1 MTRIHTITYEQAK
14 KWYDSGRKYKPLGT
28 KLTKNIWLNYDE
40 TNDRYTIS
48 FVWSK
53 YYEVVTTVNMPDG
66 TTKEQKKGKYAGAA
80 ERDKY
85 TMRSIGF
92 VYKDHAHIFHPE
104 KLHSSNNTARSFFD
118 TYFNC
123 TYRKSPG
130 VKVKGFEWTFF
141 REGLKYLERTHGAGE
156 VELSGAGL
164 RIYPDGRR
172 EATEPVMVRVH
183 KKEQQNAM
191 NRHIK
196 AVRRMLTLRAKLGG
210 FSSVDWPQVAKDM
223 TKRYGYGRQV
233 LNKPSQVNDM
243 FMAINDEDYLSML
256 PVLWLAACRN
266 TSHYWNEPKW
276 SEIGASYDWTGA
288 FNRLVDFIR
297 EDLRNEQG
305 AVEYV
310 LDQSAQKGSDGA
322 VGNEEADASSPADG
336 QAQLCGV

>member
-1 MTRIHTITYEQAK
+1 MTRIHTITYDQAK
-14 KWYDSGRKYKPLGT
+14 KWYDSGRKYKPIGT

-40 TNDRYTIS
+40 ANDRYTLAYTHS
-48 FVWSK
+48 T
-53 YYEVVTTVNMPDG
+53 YYEVVN
-66 TTKEQKKGKYAGAA
+66 EQGEKQYKKAGVG

-85 TMRSIGF
+85 TQEFIGF
-92 VYKDHAHIFHPE
+92 VYRDHAHIFHPGR
-104 KLHSSNNTARSFFD
+104 LTGSNRTARNFFES
-118 TYFNC
+118 YFNC
-123 TYRKSPG
+123 TYRKSPS

-141 REGLKYLERTHGAGE
+141 REGLSYWQKKHGAGE

-210 FSSVDWPQVAKDM
+210 FNSVDWPQVAANM
-223 TKRYGYGRQV
+223 QRRYGHGRGV
-233 LNKPSQVNDM
+233 LCNPEIVNKL
-243 FMAINDEDYLSML
+243 FMEIDDEDYTTML

-266 TSHYWNEPKW
+266 TTYYWREPQWDK
-276 SEIGASYDWTGA
+276 IGASYDWA
-288 FNRLVDFIR
+288 DVFNRLVNAVR
-297 EDLRNEQG
+297 EGLRNEQG

-310 LDQSAQKGSDGA
+310 LDQPAQEGSEGT
-322 VGNEEADASSPADG
+322 VGNEEASAGSPADG

>member
-1 MTRIHTITYEQAK
+1 MTRIHTLTYDQAK
-14 KWYDSGRKYKPLGT
+14 RWYESGRKYKPIGT

-40 TNDRYTIS
+40 TNDRYTLS

-66 TTKEQKKGKYAGAA
+66 TTKEQKKSKYAGAA

-85 TMRSIGF
+85 TMRSIGYI
-92 VYKDHAHIFHPE
+92 YKDHAHIFHPGR
-104 KLHSSNNTARSFFD
+104 LTGSNCTARNFFES
-118 TYFNC
+118 YFNC

-130 VKVKGFEWTFF
+130 VKIKGFEWTFF
-141 REGLKYLERTHGAGE
+141 REGLSYWQRKYGAGE

-183 KKEQQNAM
+183 NKEQQNAM

-196 AVRRMLTLRAKLGG
+196 AVRRMVTLRAKLGG
-210 FSSVDWPQVAKDM
+210 FNSVDWV
-223 TKRYGYGRQV
+223 TKSAEFKEAYGGRGQRV
-233 LNKPSQVNDM
+233 LQNPAQVNDM
-243 FMAINDEDYLSML
+243 FMAINDEDFTTML

-266 TSHYWNEPKW
+266 TSYYWREPKW
-276 SEIGASYDWTGA
+276 GEIGASYDWTGA
-288 FNRLVDFIR
+288 FDHLVDSVR
-297 EDLRNEQG
+297 EGLRNEQG

-310 LDQSAQKGSDGA
+310 LDRPG
-322 VGNEEADASSPADG
+322 E
-336 QAQLCGV
+336 

>member
-1 MTRIHTITYEQAK
+1 MSRIHTITYDQAK
-14 KWYDSGRKYKPLGT
+14 KWYDSDRKYKPIGT

-40 TNDRYTIS
+40 TNDRYTLAYTH
-48 FVWSK
+48 SK
-53 YYEVVTTVNMPDG
+53 YYEVAN
-66 TTKEQKKGKYAGAA
+66 EQGEKQYMKAGVG

-85 TMRSIGF
+85 TQEFIGF
-92 VYKDHAHIFHPE
+92 IYRDHAHIFHPNR
-104 KLHSSNNTARSFFD
+104 LPNWYCTARSFFEV
-118 TYFNC
+118 YFNC

-141 REGLKYLERTHGAGE
+141 REGLNYRERTYGAGE

-191 NRHIK
+191 NRRIK

-210 FSSVDWPQVAKDM
+210 FNSVDWVAKDVEF
-223 TKRYGYGRQV
+223 KEAYGGTGRQV
-233 LNKPSQVNDM
+233 LNKPSQVNDI
-243 FMAINDEDYLSML
+243 FMAINDEDFTTML
-256 PVLWLAACRN
+256 PVLWLAASRATFYC
-266 TSHYWNEPKW
+266 WQEPKW
-276 SEIGASYDWTGA
+276 AEIGASYDWIGA
-288 FNRLVDFIR
+288 FNRLMDSVR

-310 LDQSAQKGSDGA
+310 LDQ
-322 VGNEEADASSPADG
+322 
-336 QAQLCGV
+336 QAQEGSEGTVGSRAARRAIAEHSGR

>member
-1 MTRIHTITYEQAK
+1 MTRIHTITYDQAK
-14 KWYDSGRKYKPLGT
+14 RWYESGREYKPIGT

-40 TNDRYTIS
+40 ANDRYTLAYTHS
-48 FVWSK
+48 R
-53 YYEVVTTVNMPDG
+53 YYEVVDKQGQKQQKMATTR
-66 TTKEQKKGKYAGAA
+66 

-85 TMRSIGF
+85 TQEFIGF
-92 VYKDHAHIFHPE
+92 VYRDHAHIFHPARSTV
-104 KLHSSNNTARSFFD
+104 SSRTARSFFEAH
-118 TYFNC
+118 FNC
-123 TYRKSPG
+123 TYRKSSG

-141 REGLKYLERTHGAGE
+141 REGLSKWQRTHGAGE

-210 FSSVDWPQVAKDM
+210 FNSVNWPQVAQDM
-223 TKRYGYGRQV
+223 KKRYGHSRYV
-233 LNKPSQVNDM
+233 LRNFETVNKM
-243 FMAINDEDYLSML
+243 FMEIDDEDYTTML

-266 TSHYWNEPKW
+266 APHYWYEPQW
-276 SEIGASYDWTGA
+276 AEIGASYDWTSA
-288 FNRLVDFIR
+288 FNRLVDSVR
-297 EDLRNEQG
+297 EGLRNEQG

-310 LDQSAQKGSDGA
+310 LDQ
-322 VGNEEADASSPADG
+322 
-336 QAQLCGV
+336 QAQ

>member
-1 MTRIHTITYEQAK
+1 MTRIHTITYDQAK
-14 KWYDSGRKYKPLGT
+14 QWYDSGRKYKPLGT
-28 KLTKNIWLNYDE
+28 KLDRNIWLNYDKA
-40 TNDRYTIS
+40 NDRYTLAYTY
-48 FVWSK
+48 SK
-53 YYEVVTTVNMPDG
+53 YYEVVN
-66 TTKEQKKGKYAGAA
+66 EQGEKQYKLADAS

-85 TMRSIGF
+85 TQEFIGF
-92 VYKDHAHIFHPE
+92 VYRDHAHIFHPDR
-104 KLHSSNNTARSFFD
+104 LTGSSSIARSFFESH
-118 TYFNC
+118 FNC
-123 TYRKSPG
+123 TYRKTTG

-141 REGLKYLERTHGAGE
+141 REGLNYWQKTHGAGE
-156 VELSGAGL
+156 VVLSGAGL

-210 FSSVDWPQVAKDM
+210 FSSVDWAAKSAEF
-223 TKRYGYGRQV
+223 KEAYGGTGRQV

-243 FMAINDEDYLSML
+243 FMAINDEDFTTML

-266 TSHYWNEPKW
+266 TSYYWHEPKW
-276 SEIGASYDWTGA
+276 DAISASYDWTDA
-288 FNRLVDFIR
+288 FNRLVDSVR

-310 LDQSAQKGSDGA
+310 LDQQT
-322 VGNEEADASSPADG
+322 
-336 QAQLCGV
+336 Q

>member
-1 MTRIHTITYEQAK
+1 MSRIHTITYEQAK

-28 KLTKNIWLNYDE
+28 KLTKNIWLNYDK
-40 TNDRYTIS
+40 TNDRYTLS
-48 FVWSK
+48 FVWLK

-66 TTKEQKKGKYAGAA
+66 TTKERKESKYAGAA

-85 TMRSIGF
+85 TMRSIGYI
-92 VYKDHAHIFHPE
+92 YKDHAHIFHPE
-104 KLHSSNNTARSFFD
+104 QLHSSNNTARSFFD

-123 TYRKSPG
+123 TYRRSTS

-141 REGLKYLERTHGAGE
+141 REGLSYWQRTHGAGE
-156 VELSGAGL
+156 VKLSGAGL

-172 EATEPVMVRVH
+172 EAAEPVMVRVH

-210 FSSVDWPQVAKDM
+210 FNSVNWAAKSAEFRN
-223 TKRYGYGRQV
+223 TYGGHGRRV
-233 LNKPSQVNDM
+233 LQNPAQVNDM
-243 FMAINDEDYLSML
+243 FMAINDEDFTTML

-266 TSHYWNEPKW
+266 NQYYWNEPKW

-288 FNRLVDFIR
+288 FNRLVDSIR

-310 LDQSAQKGSDGA
+310 LDRS
-322 VGNEEADASSPADG
+322 EE
-336 QAQLCGV
+336 

>member
-1 MTRIHTITYEQAK
+1 MTRIHTITYDQAK
-14 KWYDSGRKYKPLGT
+14 KWYDSGRKYKPIGI

-40 TNDRYTIS
+40 ANDRYTLAYTH
-48 FVWSK
+48 SK
-53 YYEVVTTVNMPDG
+53 YYEVVN
-66 TTKEQKKGKYAGAA
+66 EQGEKQYEKAGAG

-85 TMRSIGF
+85 TQEFIGF
-92 VYKDHAHIFHPE
+92 VYRDHAHIFHPAR
-104 KLHSSNNTARSFFD
+104 LTGSNSTARSFFESH
-118 TYFNC
+118 FNC

-141 REGLKYLERTHGAGE
+141 RKGLSCWERTHGAGE

-210 FSSVDWPQVAKDM
+210 FNSVDWVAKSAEFKEVYCG
-223 TKRYGYGRQV
+223 TGWQV
-233 LNKPSQVNDM
+233 LNRPSQVNDI
-243 FMAINDEDYLSML
+243 FMAINDEDFTTML
-256 PVLWLAACRN
+256 PVLWLAASRN
-266 TSHYWNEPKW
+266 TSYYWYEPKW
-276 SEIGASYDWTGA
+276 AEIGASYDWTGA
-288 FNRLVDFIR
+288 FNRLVDSVR
-297 EDLRNEQG
+297 EGLRNEQG

-310 LDQSAQKGSDGA
+310 LDQQSQGGSGGT
-322 VGNEEADASSPADG
+322 VGNEEASSGSPITGA
-336 QAQLCGV
+336 A